1 MRQLL
6 MQLFTTLNNAT
17 QYRTLSSTT
26 AAQCSQTVT
35 STHAYCTIQN
45 KNRLAHS
52 PVLAMHDAVAFRPVS
67 RSHLPVRPSLQI
79 HPTTTTTHTRS
90 SANCKSYAGPVWRG
104 VAKRRTQN
112 AARAVP
118 AHTAVHH
125 TAAVFKHS
133 FHASTN
139 IQYPGRKSRHPQA
152 HSHPCNYSCSNAILQ
167 LSLPRSRCPRSCTCT
182 LLWCHGML
190 PNRSSAELG
199 IFPSKAL
206 HPLTT
211 LSLNTYPSTICATNT
226 TLSPTQ

>member
-1 MRQLL
+1 

-45 KNRLAHS
+45 KNQLAHS

-90 SANCKSYAGPVWRG
+90 SANCKSYAGPGGRG
-104 VAKRRTQN
+104 VAKGRTQN
-112 AARAVP
+112 AARAAP
-118 AHTAVHH
+118 AQTALHH
-125 TAAVFKHS
+125 TATVFKHL

-139 IQYPGRKSRHPQA
+139 IQYPRRKSCYPQA
-152 HSHPCNYSCSNAILQ
+152 HSHPCNYPCSNAILQ
-167 LSLPRSRCPRSCTCT
+167 DVPNAAHCSAAMECCLIVQAPSTEYFHLTHCIHPQLSL
-182 LLWCHGML
+182 
-190 PNRSSAELG
+190 
-199 IFPSKAL
+199 
-206 HPLTT
+206 
-211 LSLNTYPSTICATNT
+211 
-226 TLSPTQ
+226 